1 MEQQIDLK
9 KLEEKFEAFF
19 EEETEE
25 SFNNWLANK
34 TNNMKQTVVE
44 WFAEKQKR
52 QLWIDVYLVFIKSQT
67 TDGAVAE
74 ANAAVQEFSKTFT
87 KPKQPNQ

>member
-1 MEQQIDLK
+1 MAKGEIDVEI
-9 KLEEKFEAFF
+9 KLE
-19 EEETEE
+19 
-25 SFNNWLANK
+25 
-34 TNNMKQTVVE
+34 VVE
-44 WFAEKQKR
+44 SESEKQKR
-52 QLWIDVYLVFIKSQT
+52 QLWIDVYLLFIKSQT